1 MFDVCAYVSRHTPFM
16 EYLAFQE
23 VLGEG
28 RYVTHVIS
36 LGPKCLYLLS
46 RLLGAHMTS

>member
-1 MFDVCAYVSRHTPFM
+1 MFDVCACVSRHTPSM

-28 RYVTHVIS
+28 RYVTHVIN
-36 LGPKCLYLLS
+36 LGSKCLCLLS
-46 RLLGAHMTS
+46 HLLGAHKTS